1 MLSDGE
7 PKSLAMLC
15 TPQEASIGTV
25 LIQKSVITE
34 AMRFLTANELATV
47 SSVSKL
53 WNETSSSDTIWRG
66 ICLRRWSS
74 VWRPWGYSN
83 ATMEAKDNPA
93 PWKRRYVIAEK
104 DATRHSLTKDELVCY
119 VWRFHFTA
127 QVPDDDGT
135 FNYQYVRFVATRDRK
150 GRNDSKGFLHM
161 EQGYPPLRYCLE
173 ERKLHGKSIKV
184 IIVEH
189 FPAHTMT
196 RRPDWRWEINNMHVQ
211 LVSMHEDEVPKNRGA
226 KRQAH
231 VEHIARMPP
240 MTRTSNSQ

>member
-1 MLSDGE
+1 MRPHPRIPSGGAFA
-7 PKSLAMLC
+7 SAGLA
-15 TPQEASIGTV
+15 
-25 LIQKSVITE
+25 
-34 AMRFLTANELATV
+34 
-47 SSVSKL
+47 L
-53 WNETSSSDTIWRG
+53 WIPLFGGRMDFKIVR
-66 ICLRRWSS
+66 LRWSS

-161 EQGYPPLRYCLE
+161 EQGYPPLRYWYPYSFVCFNHPVSSSLRFRSLE

-196 RRPDWRWEINNMHVQ
+196 RRPGEILLSRDVSCCHSPTECADWRWEINNM
-211 LVSMHEDEVPKNRGA
+211 
-226 KRQAH
+226 
-231 VEHIARMPP
+231 
-240 MTRTSNSQ
+240 